1 MTGWRIGY
9 IVASKQLVDNITKL
23 NQITINNV
31 PVFIQEAALK
41 GSGNG
46 KTTCHNNKRRISR
59 TSKNGN

>member
-9 IVASKQLVDNITKL
+9 IVANKQLVDNITKL

-41 GSGNG
+41 GLEMENSLLT
-46 KTTCHNNKRRISR
+46 KLRMSI
-59 TSKNGN
+59 KNAQK